1 MLSDKEKKE
10 MLEDGSSQKRK
21 QDFLVAEQKKSK
33 SSRDL
38 NDYIVFLMAVQKIKP
53 IKHARAITLAG
64 KNIL

>member
-21 QDFLVAEQKKSK
+21 QEFSAAEQKKPK

-38 NDYIVFLMAVQKIKP
+38 NDYIIFLTAVQKIKP
-53 IKHARAITLAG
+53 IKHARVITLAA

>member
-21 QDFLVAEQKKSK
+21 QAFLAAEQKKPK

-38 NDYIVFLMAVQKIKP
+38 NDYIVFLTALQKIEP
-53 IKHARAITLAG
+53 IKNARVITLTG